1 MSLFHPISMQVRIF
15 SSRRAQRPPT
25 SVPIF
30 SSKRTP
36 CLPVKLFTCN
46 SKVCLLRPQVPLP
59 QTLLSVYRSGF
70 SLACSSWLPLSSSPC
85 FSTVHPRIL
94 PVPRKR
100 PSVSHRNNVKTPLQ
114 NLKLRNLQTKR
125 KSKPSYKNCSILTK
139 LSRLVN

>member
-1 MSLFHPISMQVRIF
+1 PISMPVRIF

-36 CLPVKLFTCN
+36 CLPVNPFTCN

-59 QTLLSVYRSGF
+59 QTLLSVYHSGF
-70 SLACSSWLPLSSSPC
+70 SLACSSWLSLSSSPC
-85 FSTVHPRIL
+85 FSTVLPLVL

-100 PSVSHRNNVKTPLQ
+100 PSVSRRHNVKAPLP
-114 NLKLRNLQTKR
+114 NLKLRNLQ
-125 KSKPSYKNCSILTK
+125 
-139 LSRLVN
+139 